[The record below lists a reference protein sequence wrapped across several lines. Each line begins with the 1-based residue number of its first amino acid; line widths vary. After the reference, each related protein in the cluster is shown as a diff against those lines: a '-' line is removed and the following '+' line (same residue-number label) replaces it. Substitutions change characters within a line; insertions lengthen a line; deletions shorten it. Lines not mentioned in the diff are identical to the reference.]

1 MSGDRHADAGVRHF
15 SGTATYTRSIEIPED
30 AIRKGRRIF
39 LDLGRVEVL
48 AGVKVNGKDLGV
60 TWKEPYH
67 VEITDAVKPGANAI
81 ELAVTNLWANRMIA
95 DAALPEEGA
104 FVDGEWPI
112 GQRIAV
118 DGKKT
123 DVMAR
128 KITALPDW
136 YKAGKS
142 KPAGGRVTFT
152 PWTFYQPHEALLD
165 SGLLG
170 PVRVVFADTVKVE

>member
-1 MSGDRHADAGVRHF
+1 MPAGARGV
-15 SGTATYTRSIEIPED
+15 EL
-30 AIRKGRRIF
+30 RR
-39 LDLGRVEVL
+39 
-48 AGVKVNGKDLGV
+48 GKDADRRLELG
-60 TWKEPYH
+60 
-67 VEITDAVKPGANAI
+67 
-81 ELAVTNLWANRMIA
+81 
-95 DAALPEEGA
+95 
-104 FVDGEWPI
+104 
-112 GQRIAV
+112 GQRVAV

>member
-1 MSGDRHADAGVRHF
+1 
-15 SGTATYTRSIEIPED
+15 
-30 AIRKGRRIF
+30 
-39 LDLGRVEVL
+39 
-48 AGVKVNGKDLGV
+48 
-60 TWKEPYH
+60 
-67 VEITDAVKPGANAI
+67 
-81 ELAVTNLWANRMIA
+81 MIA

-104 FVDGEWPI
+104 FVEGDWPI
-112 GQRIAV
+112 GQRVAAN
-118 DGKKT
+118 GKKV

-136 YKAGKS
+136 YRAGKE

-170 PVRVVFADTVKVE
+170 PVRVVFADAVKVE

>member
-1 MSGDRHADAGVRHF
+1 
-15 SGTATYTRSIEIPED
+15 
-30 AIRKGRRIF
+30 
-39 LDLGRVEVL
+39 
-48 AGVKVNGKDLGV
+48 
-60 TWKEPYH
+60 
-67 VEITDAVKPGANAI
+67 
-81 ELAVTNLWANRMIA
+81 MIA

-104 FVDGEWPI
+104 FVEGEWPI
-112 GQRIAV
+112 GQRVAV